1 MLSNFT
7 VRISSELKQQ
17 LIEKVRSSGYKNV
30 SAYIRMVVYESLQ
43 KEQPKYKEPS
53 IPEDFEYLL

>member
-1 MLSNFT
+1 M
-7 VRISSELKQQ
+7 SSELKQQ

-30 SAYIRMVVYESLQ
+30 SVYIRMVIIESLQ
-43 KEQPKYKEPS
+43 KEQPKHTETS